1 MWLQMSMPMD
11 VSIICYLH
19 KMTCDVCFAT
29 TKNVGAKFFQK
40 ETWTNQNDGIS
51 TAALL
56 GVIVL

>member
-1 MWLQMSMPMD
+1 MD
-11 VSIICYLH
+11 VCIICSSH
-19 KMTCDVCFAT
+19 KMACGAT

-40 ETWTNQNDGIS
+40 ETWINQNDGIS